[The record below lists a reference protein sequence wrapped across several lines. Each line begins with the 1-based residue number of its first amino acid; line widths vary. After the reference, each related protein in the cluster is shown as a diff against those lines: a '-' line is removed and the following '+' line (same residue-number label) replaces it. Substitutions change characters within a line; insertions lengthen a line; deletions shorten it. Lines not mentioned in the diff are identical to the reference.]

1 MIATITP
8 ENWTEFIRRE
18 YLDGF
23 IREGGA
29 AIKFCVAIDDQSRS
43 AAYGAVEL
51 TAKQLGYIVAKID
64 ASATKVNLVEQLFF
78 RIAQQ
83 IDWQG
88 LAERVMRRL
97 CESEGYIP
105 PEASQ
110 RSFYERVAERNGI
123 NSHIVKINLER
134 ALGQELS
141 DRPELAKDF
150 RTAMTQLCLAQMRGG
165 ADAPLIAQVLIDW
178 LTGRTPNINAVK
190 RYQIFNRI
198 MRTNARRLFES
209 LLRWVVMTGF
219 PGTVIPLDLSRLAVV
234 KNPRDDRIHYS
245 TPMLY
250 DTFEVLREF
259 IDSTDRIAHCLI
271 VVFPDFSFLD
281 STSRRGMAIY
291 EALQFRIDDDV
302 RARELVNPMAALV
315 RVSDM
320 ASEVHPR

>member
-1 MIATITP
+1 MTATITP
-8 ENWTEFIRRE
+8 SNWAKFIRRE

-29 AIKFCVAIDDQSRS
+29 AIKFCVAIEDQSRS
-43 AAYGAVEL
+43 TAYDAVEL
-51 TAKQLGYIVAKID
+51 TAKELGYVVGKID
-64 ASATKVNLVEQLFF
+64 ASTTKVNLVEQLFF

-105 PEASQ
+105 PGVSQ

-123 NSHIVKINLER
+123 NSDIVKINLER

-141 DRPELAKDF
+141 DRPELARDF

-165 ADAPLIAQVLIDW
+165 ADAPLITQVLIDW
-178 LTGRTPNINAVK
+178 LTGLRPTINTVK

-209 LLRWVVMTGF
+209 LLRWVVMAGF
-219 PGTVIPLDLSRLAVV
+219 PGTVILLDLARLAVV
-234 KNPRDDRIHYS
+234 KNPRDDRIYYS

-259 IDSTDRIAHCLI
+259 IDSTDRLAHCLI

-315 RVSDM
+315 RVSDK
-320 ASEVHPR
+320 ASEVHLR

>member
-64 ASATKVNLVEQLFF
+64 ASTTKVNLVEQLFF

-165 ADAPLIAQVLIDW
+165 ADAPLITQVLIDW